1 MKEISTYMSD
11 DLKKES
17 TVFFIKEPR
26 SFKVVVKSDSGS
38 TFSTSFDNLTTA
50 EEYAEDWVLAK

>member
-1 MKEISTYMSD
+1 MKEVSTYMSD

-26 SFKVVVKSDSGS
+26 SFKVVAKSDSGS
-38 TFSTSFDNLTTA
+38 TFSTTFMDLTTA